1 MQNGVGTKRKADSL
15 STSEDAQAIV
25 VAQKKLKN
33 NEEKAISRTID
44 SKAENAIIPV
54 ILDLLFLND

>member
-1 MQNGVGTKRKADSL
+1 MQNGVGTKRKAYLL
-15 STSEDAQAIV
+15 SPSEDSQAIV

-54 ILDLLFLND
+54 ILAFLFLNN